1 MKKNATERRRERIKG
16 NKRGER
22 RERKKGREREIRKTK
37 EERTEKEGVQRE
49 KRGIRQKKKK
59 KRKKR
64 YDFFIA
70 SGFLIKANLAKVFFL
85 LIIATSVRP
94 KIYRPPSSGVG
105 QRFSGEC
112 FVDKILFKYKNL
124 RHFIAKDD

>member
-22 RERKKGREREIRKTK
+22 RERKKGRERESRKTK

-49 KRGIRQKKKK
+49 KRGIRKKKKK

-70 SGFLIKANLAKVFFL
+70 SGFLIKANSVCQKACDNFCIPRVKMQKIEKFAKSIFCIREGKIQFQ
-85 LIIATSVRP
+85 IAP
-94 KIYRPPSSGVG
+94 
-105 QRFSGEC
+105 
-112 FVDKILFKYKNL
+112 
-124 RHFIAKDD
+124 A

>member
-22 RERKKGREREIRKTK
+22 RERKKGRERESRKTK

-49 KRGIRQKKKK
+49 KRGIRKKKKK

-70 SGFLIKANLAKVFFL
+70 SGFLIKANLCTARIKL
-85 LIIATSVRP
+85 KII
-94 KIYRPPSSGVG
+94 KIYIVRCSGSFG
-105 QRFSGEC
+105 TGFDQCRTNIS
-112 FVDKILFKYKNL
+112 
-124 RHFIAKDD
+124 